1 MATEGL
7 AAVWTGP
14 GRKFELRRYPVL
26 PPRPGEVLLRMV
38 RSGICGTDVHIHAG
52 RLSLPGNRFILGHE
66 FVGRVEALGRGS
78 RRDGLGSPLR
88 PGDIVIA
95 CVAKPCG
102 KCFNCRRGE
111 TASCLRFGVTYLR
124 DPDRAPHFFGGFA
137 EWLHSPAG
145 NLVRVPDGLAIDAV
159 AAFPCA
165 GPTAI
170 RAFDFA
176 GNLQRGEVVV
186 VQGTGPLGLF
196 AVAWAAKAGC
206 AVAAIG
212 SGRQPGRLELARR
225 LGARLVFDFRKTEP
239 GARLKAVRGLAARLR
254 RGDGADVV
262 LEASGAPQAVPEGL
276 GLVRTRGRYIV
287 PGQYSSSG
295 PVEIQPQTITF
306 KAVRIVGSGQYKLA
320 DAGAY
325 LRFLASDRRLQK
337 IFADCITHRYPVA
350 RVGEAMEATESGGA
364 VKVVLDGGNG

>member
-14 GRKFELRRYPVL
+14 GKKFELRRYPVL
-26 PPRPGEVLLRMV
+26 PPRPGEALLRMV

-52 RLSLPGNRFILGHE
+52 RLGMPGNKFILGHE

-78 RRDGLGSPLR
+78 RKDGLGAPLR
-88 PGDIVIA
+88 RGDIVIA

-102 KCFNCRRGE
+102 KCFNCRQGE
-111 TASCLRFGVTYLR
+111 TASCLRFDVTYLR
-124 DPDRAPHFFGGFA
+124 DPDEAPHFFGGFA
-137 EWLHSPAG
+137 EWLHSPVR
-145 NLVRVPDGLAIDAV
+145 NLVRVPDGLDVDAA

-170 RAFDFA
+170 RAFDYA
-176 GNLQRGEVVV
+176 GNLRRGEVVAI
-186 VQGTGPLGLF
+186 QGTGPLGLF

-206 AVAAIG
+206 AVVAIG
-212 SGRQPGRLELARR
+212 SGRHIGRMELARR
-225 LGARLVFDFRKTEP
+225 LGARLVFDFRKTGP
-239 GARLKAVRGLAARLR
+239 DARIEAVRGLAAKLR

-262 LEASGAPQAVPEGL
+262 FEASGAPSAIPEGL
-276 GLVRTRGRYIV
+276 DLVRTRGRYIV

-306 KAVRIVGSGQYKLA
+306 KAIRIVGSGQYKLA
-320 DAGAY
+320 DIGAY
-325 LRFLASDRRLQK
+325 LRFLAGNRRLQK
-337 IFADCITHRYPVA
+337 VFAECFTHKYTVA
-350 RVGEAMEATESGGA
+350 QIGEAIGAAESGEA
-364 VKVVLDGGNG
+364 VKAVLEGGDG